1 MNMLQNFLS
10 RLGFFSTDESKSE
23 SVSAI
28 NTNSVDYSKMKVVEL
43 KAEAKAR
50 GFTGYSSL
58 KKAELVKL
66 LGD

>member
-50 GFTGYSSL
+50 GFTVYSSL